1 MINKKTFIRL
11 FKQIPKYAF
20 LSVMLKILS
29 DFISNPVYVIVAGYR
44 RKMLLNESYSI
55 PLSDIKEEIYYRL
68 KFI

>member
-1 MINKKTFIRL
+1 
-11 FKQIPKYAF
+11 
-20 LSVMLKILS
+20 MLKILS